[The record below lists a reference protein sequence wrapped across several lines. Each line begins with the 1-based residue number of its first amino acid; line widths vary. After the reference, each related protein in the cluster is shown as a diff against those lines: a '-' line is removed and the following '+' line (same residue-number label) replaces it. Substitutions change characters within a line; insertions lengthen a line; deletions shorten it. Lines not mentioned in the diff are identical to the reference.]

1 MIRGLAVLLLCQ
13 LLGEIFVDLTGL
25 AVPGPVV
32 GMVLLFGWLQWRRP
46 VLGAATV
53 RAANGLLKHLQLF
66 FVPAGVGVIAHA
78 AVLRQDALPI
88 TVALVGSWLA
98 GLLVVGWIVQATGR
112 EHGDD
117 AGRPPGGEGRD

>member
-1 MIRGLAVLLLCQ
+1 MIRGLTVLLLCQ
-13 LLGEIFVDLTGL
+13 LLGEVLVDLTGL
-25 AVPGPVV
+25 VVPGPVV

-46 VLGAATV
+46 ASGSGTV

-78 AVLRQDALPI
+78 AVLRQEALPI

-98 GLLVVGWIVQATGR
+98 GLLVVGWIVQLAGR
-112 EHGDD
+112 EHAHASDQDGV
-117 AGRPPGGEGRD
+117 A